1 MANYI
6 RNGRRH
12 GKEAGMATIKI
23 EHERDEKVRQMM
35 DEEYSRG
42 LNGCLWSVL
51 IIIVAGIAGAIGL
64 FT

>member
-1 MANYI
+1 
-6 RNGRRH
+6 
-12 GKEAGMATIKI
+12 MATIKI